1 MIKIEK
7 TSERPTVFRIRF
19 EGLLTLAETQ
29 AAARELI
36 AAMQQLSGRRFRIVC
51 EMAKS
56 AVMSEAVAEVFM
68 ATQNI
73 AVESG
78 MERDAFVINSPTAR
92 MQIARIARTGK
103 RFEALGAVHFF
114 DDLAEAEAFLLA

>member
-1 MIKIEK
+1 MIRIEK
-7 TSERPTVFRIRF
+7 TSDRPTVFLIRF

-29 AAARELI
+29 AAAQELT
-36 AAMQQLSGRRFRIVC
+36 AQTHKLNGRRFRILC

-68 ATQNI
+68 TAQNQ

-78 MERDAFVINSPTAR
+78 MERDAFVISSATAR

-103 RFEALGAVHFF
+103 RFEALGAIHFF
-114 DDLAEAEAFLLA
+114 DELAEAEAYIRG

>member
-7 TSERPTVFRIRF
+7 TSDRPTVFLIRF

-29 AAARELI
+29 AAAQDLI
-36 AAMQQLSGRRFRIVC
+36 GRMNQLNGRRFRILC

-68 ATQNI
+68 ATQNF
-73 AVESG
+73 AVDSG
-78 MERDAFVINSPTAR
+78 MERDAFVINSATAR

-103 RFEALGAVHFF
+103 RFDALGAIHFF
-114 DDLAEAEAFLLA
+114 DELAEAEAYLRS